1 MSVCVHVCPF
11 LSKNQQKKN
20 NSVLLNP
27 PCWLLY
33 PYCNVYSPL
42 SCVMLAFWRSLG
54 YKTSL
59 LTIPPTSCPDVNLAS
74 LCRLSGLTGHSRC
87 TLPCSAGT
95 FIVFG
100 NNNMS
105 NDTRYSQPFRQTDKK
120 KTGWVWEE
128 SGRKHVTLKL
138 TLFSPVFH
146 TYVAIQ
152 TKILSFGETT
162 TYREIFVRSAI
173 NHSLFNTL
181 NKLFL
186 WFCTPLQ
193 AF

>member
-27 PCWLLY
+27 PGWLVY

-138 TLFSPVFH
+138 TLFCACFSHLRGHPN
-146 TYVAIQ
+146 
-152 TKILSFGETT
+152 K
-162 TYREIFVRSAI
+162 
-173 NHSLFNTL
+173 NTFFWGN
-181 NKLFL
+181 NKLQRNLCEVCDKSFII
-186 WFCTPLQ
+186 Q
-193 AF
+193 YAQ